1 VRLER
6 KLRFDFAKL
15 KAKSKLPTC
24 CRSHYA
30 PLSLHLGEAPAAT
43 ASDPRLS
50 PARDPPAPR
59 PSGGKR
65 EATDSAA
72 AGSWSGTDRADQ
84 KRPRR
89 LGNPAEGVPQTPTSS
104 QREGTHA
111 TVPSTGGG
119 PGVDDALEYVPHES
133 GDSPARR
140 ATPAVADSA
149 LVEEVDYL
157 SRQLDQVRDS
167 VSSMR
172 PELARQRYMLD
183 QAERSYHSVFDEV
196 DDLRSRVEWV
206 EDPQSSA
213 QRLAT
218 LEEGLRTL
226 GQGMARLEGQL
237 EVLLRF
243 QQQPPVAQ
251 PLAAPAPP
259 NPPAPG
265 SGTA

>member
-1 VRLER
+1 
-6 KLRFDFAKL
+6 
-15 KAKSKLPTC
+15 
-24 CRSHYA
+24 
-30 PLSLHLGEAPAAT
+30 
-43 ASDPRLS
+43 
-50 PARDPPAPR
+50 
-59 PSGGKR
+59 
-65 EATDSAA
+65 
-72 AGSWSGTDRADQ
+72 
-84 KRPRR
+84 
-89 LGNPAEGVPQTPTSS
+89 
-104 QREGTHA
+104 
-111 TVPSTGGG
+111 
-119 PGVDDALEYVPHES
+119 
-133 GDSPARR
+133 
-140 ATPAVADSA
+140 VADSA

-183 QAERSYHSVFDEV
+183 QAERSYHGVLDEV